1 MNNSVGIVVSCKIRP
16 LEKHNT
22 TPLPTKH
29 ALLVHWLDISFLGLY
44 YIYIYIYLYT
54 EATFTIDA
62 ILSMQLAGVEYS

>member
-1 MNNSVGIVVSCKIRP
+1 MYNSVGIVVSCKNRP

-29 ALLVHWLDISFLGLY
+29 ELLVHWLDISFLGLY
-44 YIYIYIYLYT
+44 YIYIYLYT
-54 EATFTIDA
+54 EVTFTIDA

>member
-1 MNNSVGIVVSCKIRP
+1 MYNSVGIVVSCKNRP

-44 YIYIYIYLYT
+44 YIYIYIYT
-54 EATFTIDA
+54 EVTFTIDA